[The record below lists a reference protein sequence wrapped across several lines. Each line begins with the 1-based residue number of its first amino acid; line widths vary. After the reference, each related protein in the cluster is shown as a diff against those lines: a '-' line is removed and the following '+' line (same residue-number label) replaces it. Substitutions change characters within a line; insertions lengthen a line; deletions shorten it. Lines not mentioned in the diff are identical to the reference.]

1 MTAAAFVSADA
12 IRAMFSRA
20 MSAMYK
26 SEVPQYRALA
36 ELVARLNREALSA
49 DREIEGERRR
59 ELDQL
64 GMERHGAIRLG
75 TPEELSTIRRL
86 FMIMGMAPVGYYD
99 LSVAGIPVHSTAFRP
114 TSEEALRRNPFR
126 VFTSLLRLDLIEDEE
141 ARRAAAGALARRE
154 IFTPRCMELIEEFEG
169 NGGFDE
175 TRARAFVAPAVET
188 FRWRGAATVPAEVY
202 RKLHSAHPLVA
213 DVACFDGP
221 HINHLALAALDIDA
235 AQQALAA
242 SEMKPK
248 AIIEG
253 PPRRRCPILLR
264 QTSFKALPEPVVF
277 PKASG
282 APAVGVHT
290 ARFGEIEQR
299 GVALTSKG
307 RALYDRLLAAAHA
320 RVPIAGDASNAMAHM
335 EELRRCFEAFPDD
348 AATLRVERLAF
359 FRYSPTASGAKWT
372 TEGQGPFSVER
383 LLQAG
388 LLQFEPIVYEDF
400 LPVSAAGIFRSNL
413 DATGPGK
420 FSERSNRRAFEEALG
435 AAVLDETAL
444 YQEAEAA
451 SLDASLRA
459 LGVGGASARGS
470 TPRLA
475 TNENA
480 PKGYWREGEQP

>member
-1 MTAAAFVSADA
+1 
-12 IRAMFSRA
+12 MFSRA

-36 ELVARLNREALSA
+36 ELVARLNRDALNA
-49 DREIEGERRR
+49 DREIEGKRRG
-59 ELDQL
+59 ELEQL

-86 FMIMGMAPVGYYD
+86 FMVMGMVPVGYYD
-99 LSVAGIPVHSTAFRP
+99 LSVSGIPVHSTAFRP

-141 ARRAAAGALARRE
+141 VRRAAAAALARRN
-154 IFTPRCMELIEEFEG
+154 IFTPRCMELIEQFEA
-169 NGGFDE
+169 NGEFDE
-175 TRARAFVAPAVET
+175 TRAREFVATAVET
-188 FRWRGAATVPAEVY
+188 FRWRGAATVPAKVY

-221 HINHLALAALDIDA
+221 HINHLTLAALDIDA

-242 SEMKPK
+242 SEMNPK

-277 PKASG
+277 PNATG
-282 APAVGVHT
+282 APLVGVHT

-299 GVALTSKG
+299 GVALTAKG
-307 RALYDRLLAAAHA
+307 RALYDWLLAAAHA
-320 RVPIAGDASNAMAHM
+320 HVPIAGDASNAVAHM

-348 AATLRVERLAF
+348 AETLCVERLAF
-359 FRYSPTASGAKWT
+359 FRYSPTAGGAKRT
-372 TEGQGPFSVER
+372 AEGQGPFSVEG
-383 LLQAG
+383 LLRAG
-388 LLQFEPIVYEDF
+388 LLRIEPIVYEDF

-413 DATGPGK
+413 DATGRGK
-420 FSERSNRRAFEEALG
+420 FTERSNRGAFEEALG
-435 AAVLDETAL
+435 AVVLDETAL
-444 YQEAEAA
+444 YQEVEAA

-459 LGVGGASARGS
+459 LGLRGASALGS
-470 TPRLA
+470 
-475 TNENA
+475 NA
-480 PKGYWREGEQP
+480 PINE

>member
-36 ELVARLNREALSA
+36 ELVARLNREALNA
-49 DREIEGERRR
+49 DREIEGERRG

-75 TPEELSTIRRL
+75 TPEELSTVRRL
-86 FMIMGMAPVGYYD
+86 FMVMGMAPVGYYD
-99 LSVAGIPVHSTAFRP
+99 LSVSGIPVHSTAFRP

-141 ARRAAAGALARRE
+141 ARRAAAAALARRE

-175 TRARAFVAPAVET
+175 ARAREFVAAAVET

-221 HINHLALAALDIDA
+221 HINHLTLAALDIDA

-277 PKASG
+277 PNAAG
-282 APAVGVHT
+282 APVVGAHT

-299 GVALTSKG
+299 GVALTAKG
-307 RALYDRLLAAAHA
+307 RALYDRLLAEAHA
-320 RVPIAGDASNAMAHM
+320 RVPIAGDASNAVAHM
-335 EELRRCFEAFPDD
+335 EELRRCFQAFPDD
-348 AATLRVERLAF
+348 AATLCVERLAF
-359 FRYSPTASGAKWT
+359 FRYSPTASGANRT

-388 LLQFEPIVYEDF
+388 LLRIEPIVYEDF

-413 DATGPGK
+413 DATGSGT
-420 FSERSNRRAFEEALG
+420 FTERSNRRAFEEALG

-459 LGVGGASARGS
+459 LGLGGASARGS
-470 TPRLA
+470 TLRLA

-480 PKGYWREGEQP
+480 PSGYWREGEQP